1 MEGMTMTNIE
11 KLSIALTPEMAAVV
25 REYVQNDEYVSSSEI
40 IREALRD
47 WKIKRQIQQHELE
60 ILRTQWQEGLD
71 SGVGK
76 LTDMDEIK
84 AEAKKRLNAKAE
96 HGA

>member
-1 MEGMTMTNIE
+1 MTNVG

-25 REYVQNDEYVSSSEI
+25 REYVQNGEYASSSEI

-60 ILRTQWQEGLD
+60 ILRNQ
-71 SGVGK
+71 
-76 LTDMDEIK
+76 
-84 AEAKKRLNAKAE
+84 
-96 HGA
+96 